1 MHWWPFPALGDRGSH
16 KKRCYSGP
24 CSHWQGE
31 ADEPGEA
38 WLGCSDHKMI
48 EFKILKVS
56 ECEASLLQRTSSSS
70 GICLTECHGIKP
82 WRQERPKNAAFK
94 DHFLQ
99 VQKQCIPRKK
109 AAGKSA
115 RRLTWMNKMLL
126 DLFGLKRRVYKQWK
140 WERVMWEDYREIIQA
155 ASDQV
160 RKAKAQ
166 IELNLSGE
174 IKGTKN
180 FFTYIN
186 EKKERLGKML
196 DLSERKME
204 TW

>member
-1 MHWWPFPALGDRGSH
+1 
-16 KKRCYSGP
+16 
-24 CSHWQGE
+24 
-31 ADEPGEA
+31 
-38 WLGCSDHKMI
+38 
-48 EFKILKVS
+48 
-56 ECEASLLQRTSSSS
+56 
-70 GICLTECHGIKP
+70 
-82 WRQERPKNAAFK
+82 
-94 DHFLQ
+94 
-99 VQKQCIPRKK
+99 
-109 AAGKSA
+109 
-115 RRLTWMNKMLL
+115 
-126 DLFGLKRRVYKQWK
+126 
-140 WERVMWEDYREIIQA
+140 MWEDYREIIQA

-204 TW
+204 T